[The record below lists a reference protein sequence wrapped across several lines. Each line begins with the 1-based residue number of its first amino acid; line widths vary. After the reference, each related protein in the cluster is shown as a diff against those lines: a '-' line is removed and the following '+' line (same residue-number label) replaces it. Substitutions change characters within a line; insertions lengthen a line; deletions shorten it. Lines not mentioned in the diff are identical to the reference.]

1 MGDAEV
7 GGQSQARDRPAAA
20 IPVTMPRELFGHWVH
35 SHEEDRAGEEVY
47 RPLGWRF
54 PLARGRTAFEIKP
67 DGEFVEYGPG
77 PTDVSA
83 SHKGHWQAV
92 TADRIAVSM
101 PGPKSYELHISSVGP
116 DLLKVTR

>member
-1 MGDAEV
+1 M
-7 GGQSQARDRPAAA
+7 
-20 IPVTMPRELFGHWVH
+20 TMPRELFGHWVH

-116 DLLKVTR
+116 DLLKVMR